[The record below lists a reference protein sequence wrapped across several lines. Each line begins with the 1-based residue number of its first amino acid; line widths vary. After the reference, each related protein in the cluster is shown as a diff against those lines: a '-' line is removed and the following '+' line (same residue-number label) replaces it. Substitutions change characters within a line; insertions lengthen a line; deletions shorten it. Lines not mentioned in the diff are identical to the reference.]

1 MADFSKICLTTDFSK
16 NAEAALPFAA
26 SLARRFSSAILLVHV
41 FDGNYLYD
49 AAREA
54 DEDQFPN
61 PAHWID
67 PIYHKLEMRLKQLAA
82 DYSQRENI
90 VFTPVLLKGDTI
102 DEIVK
107 YIRGNGID
115 CLAIATHG
123 RRGVSHL
130 LHGSVAERLVRISP
144 CPVLS
149 VRPYAPVPSA

>member
-1 MADFSKICLTTDFSK
+1 MAEFLKICLTTDFSR
-16 NAEAALPFAA
+16 NAEAALPAAA
-26 SLARRFSSAILLVHV
+26 SIGRSFNSTMLLVHV
-41 FDGNYLYD
+41 FDGSFLYD
-49 AAREA
+49 AALEA
-54 DEDQFPN
+54 DEGQFPN

-67 PIYHKLEMRLKQLAA
+67 PIYHKLEIRLKQLAA

-90 VFTPVLLKGDTI
+90 AFTPVLLKGDTI

-107 YIRGNGID
+107 FIRTNGID

-149 VRPYAPVPSA
+149 VRPNVPGP